1 MRQAEEVSTM
11 SESPHLS
18 SPVPGAAEPSQGA
31 DGGTGD
37 GTWSVDAPRRMSF
50 EGPLTTL
57 RIRVVNGAVNV
68 VGSPDPTTHLDIS
81 ELSGRPL
88 TVRREGETLT
98 VEYEEFSWQGLR
110 RLIERGKLPDART
123 LDHRA
128 VVSVAVPESARLD
141 VRAVGA
147 DTVVS
152 NVAGFTDVKAVSG
165 ETTLVGLSGP
175 VRADTVTGRVEAQS
189 VTGALTVAA
198 VSGDL
203 TVVDGTSP
211 TLRADSV
218 NGDMIVDVDQADS
231 PADIELSSVSGEI
244 AVRLPHPADARV
256 EANTTSGSLSHAF
269 EDLRVTGQFGMKKI
283 TGKLG
288 AGSGRLKASTVSGSI
303 ALLRRPPSEGPTST
317 TPADPAGPNDKKVL

>member
-11 SESPHLS
+11 SESPHDA
-18 SPVPGAAEPSQGA
+18 SPVPEAEAESPQGA
-31 DGGTGD
+31 DGGTD
-37 GTWSVDAPRRMSF
+37 NGTWSVDAPRRMSF
-50 EGPLTTL
+50 DGPVTTL

-68 VGSPDPTTHLDIS
+68 VGSPDPATHLDIS

-88 TVRREGETLT
+88 TVRREGSTLT

-110 RLIERGKLPDART
+110 RLIERGKLPDPRT

-128 VVSVAVPESARLD
+128 VVSVAVPDSARLE

-152 NVAGFTDVKAVSG
+152 SLAGPADVKAVSG
-165 ETTLVGLSGP
+165 ETTLVGLSGA

-189 VTGALTVAA
+189 VTGPLTVAS

-218 NGDMIVDVDQADS
+218 NGDMIVDIDQADS

-269 EDLRVTGQFGMKKI
+269 EDLRVSGQFGMKKL

-288 AGSGRLKASTVSGSI
+288 EGSGRLKASTVSGSI
-303 ALLRRPPSEGPTST
+303 ALLRRPASD
-317 TPADPAGPNDKKVL
+317 AAPNDKKVL

>member
-1 MRQAEEVSTM
+1 M
-11 SESPHLS
+11 SESPHTS
-18 SPVPGAAEPSQGA
+18 SPVPGAGADSPRGA
-31 DGGTGD
+31 DGGPGD
-37 GTWSVDAPRRMSF
+37 GAWSVDAPRRMSF
-50 EGPLTTL
+50 EGPLTAL
-57 RIRVVNGAVNV
+57 RVRVINGAVNV
-68 VGSPDPTTHLDIS
+68 VGSPDPATHLDVS

-88 TVRREGETLT
+88 TVRREGGTLT

-110 RLIERGKLPDART
+110 RLIERGELPDPRA

-128 VVSVAVPESARLD
+128 VVSVAVPDSVRLD

-152 NVAGFTDVKAVSG
+152 NIAGPADVKAVSG
-165 ETTLVGLSGP
+165 ETTLVGLSGT

-189 VTGALTVAA
+189 VTGPLTVAS

-218 NGDMIVDVDQADS
+218 NGDMIVDVDRTGS
-231 PADIELSSVSGEI
+231 PADIALSSVSGEI
-244 AVRLPHPADARV
+244 AVRLPHPVDARV
-256 EANTTSGSLSHAF
+256 EASTTSGSLSHAF
-269 EDLRVTGQFGMKKI
+269 EELRVSGQFGMKKI
-283 TGKLG
+283 TGELG

-303 ALLRRPPSEGPTST
+303 ALLRRPSS
-317 TPADPAGPNDKKVL
+317 DAGPNDKKVL